1 MPIWVDGRWVMRSP
15 ITEYGRSGDTTN
27 IIALSRVPDNPGWT
41 DDPCVISN
49 FYGRYRSKSISNST
63 HDVADE
69 TVAEKVDAEDI
80 ASQLHNNTVHIM
92 NKRERTNEHKLKII
106 QINREDRQK
115 DKNFTKRIKQ
125 RWDINF
131 RKRKERRKTC
141 WQCKTVQ
148 KGKVRRRCQN
158 TSPKEYTLNY

>member
-69 TVAEKVDAEDI
+69 TVAEKVDAENI
-80 ASQLHNNTVHIM
+80 AS
-92 NKRERTNEHKLKII
+92 
-106 QINREDRQK
+106 
-115 DKNFTKRIKQ
+115 
-125 RWDINF
+125 
-131 RKRKERRKTC
+131 
-141 WQCKTVQ
+141 
-148 KGKVRRRCQN
+148 
-158 TSPKEYTLNY
+158 